1 MGVVAVKPCCNSSV
15 HLQFAETPFDQIALG
30 VEFFVVSD
38 PARSISLGWNDNLH
52 PLGSD
57 KLTNAVG
64 VIAFVGNHRF
74 GLVSFKQGLSTLAV
88 GLFSSGE

>member
-38 PARSISLGWNDNLH
+38 PARSISLG
-52 PLGSD
+52 SD